1 MIKMSVPKFPSSSSR
16 SVAFT
21 GVDNPLFQKRV
32 MSSLSMDLLDI
43 IKSVTLD
50 QRMPPNLVGSFK
62 YIVHEYPADIDMFE
76 AYVYDGAGGITGAG
90 KDIAAKLAVI
100 AQNIK
105 ARKDIYLGDFKA
117 GVDERYQ
124 VDIGH
129 INSESGKLAGYKPA
143 QIRERIQK
151 IQEAGLLTADEADTW
166 FRAVIDQPSIL
177 EYMDLEA
184 TIRKKYVVRWSLD
197 ELTNQEKNLPYGA
210 ILRLEKAVTQKS
222 IVKIDIWA
230 RLQKRFI
237 EVTNFYDLR
246 YKNKQDTIISMN
258 LENSGGAKSYELSLL
273 ADLHHYSN
281 PDLGKFMKLSK
292 RLWLYAV
299 LKKDKNLLHA
309 LYPLFGSGAAKMYQI
324 MGEVETIENIMEKV
338 KRPAMKDIL
347 ENIEDWKAR
356 LGTVTNDILP
366 GHIAY
371 ELFKRI
377 NAALTSKKKE
387 DIMKTL
393 DYVGEKLNFYINSYV
408 VQYLK
413 KSHVNV
419 KKYTTT
425 Q

>member
-1 MIKMSVPKFPSSSSR
+1 
-16 SVAFT
+16 
-21 GVDNPLFQKRV
+21 

-43 IKSVTLD
+43 IKIVTLD
-50 QRMPPNLVGSFK
+50 PRMPPNLVGSFK

-76 AYVYDGAGGITGAG
+76 AYVYDGAGGVTGAG
-90 KDIAAKLAVI
+90 KDIAAKLAAV
-100 AQNIK
+100 AENIK
-105 ARKDIYLGDFKA
+105 ARKDVYLGDFKA
-117 GVDERYQ
+117 GVDERYE

-129 INSESGKLAGYKPA
+129 INPASGKLAGYKPT
-143 QIRERIQK
+143 QIRERILK
-151 IQEAGLLTADEADTW
+151 IQEAGLLTTDEADTW
-166 FRAVIDQPSIL
+166 FRAVIEQPSIL
-177 EYMDLEA
+177 EYMELEA
-184 TIRKKYVVRWSLD
+184 TIRKKHVVRWSLD
-197 ELTNQEKNLPYGA
+197 ELINQEKALPYGSV
-210 ILRLEKAVTQKS
+210 LRLEKAVTQKS
-222 IVKIDIWA
+222 IVKIDIWV

-246 YKNKQDTIISMN
+246 YKNTRDAIIQIN
-258 LENSGGAKSYELSLL
+258 LESSGGEKSYEMSLL

-281 PDLGKFMKLSK
+281 PNLGKFMKLSK

-299 LKKDKNLLHA
+299 LKKDKHLLHA

-366 GHIAY
+366 GHIAH
-371 ELFKRI
+371 EIFKRI
-377 NAALTSKKKE
+377 NAVLISKKKE
-387 DIMKTL
+387 DIVKTL
-393 DYVGEKLNFYINSYV
+393 DYVGDKLNFFINSYV

-413 KSHVNV
+413 KSRVNV

-425 Q
+425 K

>member
-1 MIKMSVPKFPSSSSR
+1 
-16 SVAFT
+16 
-21 GVDNPLFQKRV
+21 

-43 IKSVTLD
+43 IKMVTLD
-50 QRMPPNLVGSFK
+50 PRMPPYLIGSFK
-62 YIVHEYPADIDMFE
+62 YIVHEYPGDIDMN
-76 AYVYDGAGGITGAG
+76 YTYDYDGAGGIVGAG
-90 KDIAAKLAVI
+90 KDIAAKLAAV

-117 GVDERYQ
+117 GVDKRYE

-129 INSESGKLAGYKPA
+129 INPTSGKLAGYKPA
-143 QIRERIQK
+143 QIRARILSIK
-151 IQEAGLLTADEADTW
+151 EKGLLTADEADVW
-166 FRAVIDQPSIL
+166 FRAVIDEPSII

-184 TIRKKYVVRWSLD
+184 TIKKKYVVRWSLD
-197 ELTNQEKNLPYGA
+197 EMISQKKHLPNDFM
-210 ILRLEKAVTQKS
+210 LRLEEAVTQKS

-237 EVTNFYDLR
+237 EVTSFYYLR
-246 YKNKQDTIISMN
+246 YKNTQGKLTPINIEHPWGSM
-258 LENSGGAKSYELSLL
+258 SYEMNLL
-273 ADLHHYSN
+273 ADIHHYSN

-299 LKKDKNLLHA
+299 LKKDEHLLHA

-324 MGEVETIENIMEKV
+324 IGEVETIENIMEKI

-347 ENIEDWKAR
+347 ENMEDWKAR

-366 GHIAY
+366 GHIAH
-371 ELFKRI
+371 EIFTRI
-377 NAALTSKKKE
+377 NAVLMSKKKE

-393 DYVGEKLNFYINSYV
+393 DYVGDRLNFYINNYI

-413 KSHVNV
+413 KSRVNV

-425 Q
+425 K